1 MPDAVP
7 PETLD
12 IGPASIHERAWAASL
27 MASSEP
33 WRTLGRDLAA
43 CTASLA
49 DGPGSELLIARSA
62 GAAVGFLFVRLRGL
76 AGSPYLASIAVV
88 PEARGRRIGEHLIT
102 HLIAHLERAVHPA
115 RHLFLCVSS
124 FNSEAQRFYA
134 RLGFHQVGELP
145 DYLIDGASELLLCK
159 RLHA

>member
-88 PEARGRRIGEHLIT
+88 PEARGRRIGEHLI
-102 HLIAHLERAVHPA
+102 AHLERAVTPA

-124 FNSEAQRFYA
+124 FNTEAQRFYA
-134 RLGFHQVGELP
+134 RLGFKQVGELP